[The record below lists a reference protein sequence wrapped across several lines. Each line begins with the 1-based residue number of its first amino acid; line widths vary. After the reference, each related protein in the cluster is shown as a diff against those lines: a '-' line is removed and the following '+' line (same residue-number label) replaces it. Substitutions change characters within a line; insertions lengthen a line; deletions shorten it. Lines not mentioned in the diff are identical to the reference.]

1 MQNNFQFKITSTNNP
16 SIKEL
21 LALTEKSKLRRESKL
36 VVIEGIRELQMAYD
50 NQFLIH
56 KLYYNPLLT
65 DISLLPNCPDAEYIT
80 VNQHVF
86 DKIAYRGGVP
96 NVVAVAEPK
105 DLTFSSLN
113 LSPNPLFLVLETIE
127 KPGNLGAMLRTAN
140 AAKVDAVVLC
150 DSATDV
156 WNPNCIRASLGAV
169 FGTPTIVTSS
179 EDAIQFFKSNAIPIY
194 VTWLEASEPYYN
206 CPLDKSA
213 ALVMGTEAFGISD
226 KWLDNA
232 DKRLIIPMYG
242 EVDSLNVSNSAA
254 IVLFEA
260 LRQRVK

>member
-1 MQNNFQFKITSTNNP
+1 
-16 SIKEL
+16 
-21 LALTEKSKLRRESKL
+21 
-36 VVIEGIRELQMAYD
+36 
-50 NQFLIH
+50 
-56 KLYYNPLLT
+56 
-65 DISLLPNCPDAEYIT
+65 
-80 VNQHVF
+80 
-86 DKIAYRGGVP
+86 
-96 NVVAVAEPK
+96 VVAIAEPK
-105 DLTFSSLN
+105 DLTFSSLK

-140 AAKVDAVVLC
+140 AAKVDAVVVC
-150 DSATDV
+150 DIATDV

-169 FGTPTIVTSS
+169 FGTPTIVTTSD
-179 EDAIQFFKSNAIPIY
+179 EAIKFFKSNAIPIY